1 MYLGVPSGTTWHDAI
16 GEGALDVLFTHFDK
30 VLSESSAYA
39 ATHHAPADSGERGR
53 TLLTLFASALNHCSC
68 FDEEMAGRLGV
79 LFSTHVPDGK
89 PVRCGLTLAVL
100 ATTLLAQ
107 TIGILE
113 ACASPRCH

>member
-1 MYLGVPSGTTWHDAI
+1 
-16 GEGALDVLFTHFDK
+16 
-30 VLSESSAYA
+30 
-39 ATHHAPADSGERGR
+39 
-53 TLLTLFASALNHCSC
+53 
-68 FDEEMAGRLGV
+68 MAGRLGV